1 MFFKSIEKLAVVDPG
16 ADGAAGTVTPDTD
29 DIFADYLVSQSF
41 NVNMPKGNVIREW
54 RDGSDA
60 PSIAI
65 AGRSEGAAIT
75 FRLERL
81 SNDLMKTFLGGTL
94 VSGTTGDP
102 IKFTKSSA
110 RETIYKTVI
119 ITATAF
125 GGEQL
130 KWEIPYGLMSAGLVG
145 SPTKDA
151 EGKVELDC
159 QYEALVP
166 VDATGAVL
174 PIWTTW
180 DLNDTSST

>member
-1 MFFKSIEKLAVVDPG
+1 MFFKSVEKLAVVDPG
-16 ADGAAGTVTPDTD
+16 DDGAAGTVTPDTD

-60 PSIAI
+60 PSIAV
-65 AGRSEGAAIT
+65 AGRSEGATIT
-75 FRLERL
+75 FRLEKM
-81 SNDLMKTFLGGTL
+81 SNALLLVFLGG
-94 VSGTTGDP
+94 SEDGTTP
-102 IKFTKSSA
+102 TKFNKSSA
-110 RETIYKTVI
+110 RETIYKSMI
-119 ITATAF
+119 ITATAY

-159 QYEALVP
+159 QFEALVP
-166 VDATGAVL
+166 VAADGSLL
-174 PIWTTW
+174 PIWSTW
-180 DLNDTSST
+180 DLNDAPE